1 MEVISHCVIQV
12 RTKWP
17 FCKDFCQFHCR
28 VSFLSGR
35 KVFLPHEGE
44 KPGSKYFWVI
54 PSPLPLSL
62 PSSLYHSPF
71 PPQISSWILLIIWV
85 VQLCLLS
92 YRTSRPSPP
101 LSRYP
106 FPPPSITLPSLHRSV
121 RGSCSSSGS
130 SPPLSRYPSPPP
142 LSLSLLSA
150 DQFVDPAHHLG
161 RPALPP
167 LLSHLPSLPL
177 PSPAIPPLLPLS
189 LSLPST
195 DQFVDPAHHLG
206 RPALP
211 SLLSHLPSLPSPLP
225 LSLPSSLYHSPFP
238 PQISSWIL
246 LIIWVVP
253 SPLPLSLPSP
263 SITLPSL
270 RRSVRGSCSSS
281 GSSSSASS
289 PIAPPVPPLPLP
301 SPAIPPLPLYH
312 SPFPP
317 QISSWIL
324 LIIWV
329 VQLCLLSYRT
339 SRPSPSPLPLS
350 LPSPSIT
357 LPSLHRS
364 VRGSC
369 SSSGSSSS
377 ASSPIAPPVPPP
389 PLSRYPFPP
398 PLSLSLPSTDQF
410 VDPAHHLGRPAL
422 PPLLSHL
429 PSLPLPSPAIPSLP
443 LYHSPFPPQISSW
456 ILLII
461 WVVQLCLLSYRTS
474 RPSPSP
480 LPLSLPSPS
489 ITLPSLHRSVRGS
502 CSSSGSSSSAFSPI
516 SPPVPPLPSPAIPP
530 LLPLSLSLPSTDQ
543 FVDPAHHLGRPALPS
558 LLSHLPSLPSPPLS
572 RYPSPPPLSLSLLSA
587 DQFVDPAHH
596 LGRPALPSLLSH
608 LPSLPLPSPAIPPL
622 LPLSLSLPSTDQ
634 FVDPAHHLGRPAL
647 PSLLSHLP
655 SLPLPSPAIPSLPL
669 YHSPFSPQI
678 SSWILLIIWV
688 VQLCLLSYLT
698 SRPSPPLSRYPS
710 PPPLSLSLPSTDQFV
725 DPAHHL
731 GRPALP
737 SLLSHLPSLPS
748 PLPLSLPSPSITL
761 PSLHRSVR
769 GSCSSSGS
777 SSSAS
782 SPIAPPV
789 PPPPL
794 SRYPSPP
801 PSITLPSLHRSVR
814 GSCSSSGS
822 SSSAFSPIAPPV
834 PPLPSPLPLSLPS
847 PSITLPSLRRSVR
860 GSCSSSGS
868 SSSAFSPIAPP
879 VPPPPLSRYPFP
891 PPLSLSLPSTDQF
904 VDPAHHLGRPA
915 LPPLLSHLPSLPL
928 PSPAIPSLPLYHSP
942 FSPQIS
948 SWILLI
954 IWVVQLC
961 LLSYRTSR
969 PSPPLSR
976 YPFPPPLSLSLPSTD
991 QFVDP
996 AHHLGR
1002 PALPSLLSHLPSL
1015 PSPLP
1020 LSLPSP
1026 SITLPSLRRSV
1037 RGSCSSSGS
1046 SSSASSPIAPPVPP
1060 PPLSRYPFPPPLSL
1074 SLPST
1079 DQFVDP
1085 AHHLGRPALPSL
1097 LSHLPSLPLPSPA
1110 IPPLLPLSLS
1120 LPSTDQFVDPAHHL
1134 GRPALPSLL
1143 SHLPSLPSPLPLS
1156 LPSPSIT
1163 LPSLHRSVRGS
1174 CSSSGSSSSAFSP
1187 IAPPVPP
1194 LPSPAIPPLPLYHSP
1209 FPPQISS
1216 WILLIIWVVQL
1227 CLLSYRTCTC
1237 CSCEI
1242 ADEKR
1247 KVDRSAQIAQ
1257 RRSRMA
1263 TPIGT
1268 PGGRHTPVGIGL
1280 PGQQQRA
1287 GYGPPGAGYGPPG
1300 AGYGPPGAGYGPPG
1314 VGYGPPGAG
1323 YGPPGAGY
1331 GQPGQ
1336 QGQQAYG

>member
-62 PSSLYHSPF
+62 PS
-71 PPQISSWILLIIWV
+71 
-85 VQLCLLS
+85 
-92 YRTSRPSPP
+92 
-101 LSRYP
+101 
-106 FPPPSITLPSLHRSV
+106 PSITLPSLHRSV

-130 SPPLSRYPSPPP
+130 S
-142 LSLSLLSA
+142 
-150 DQFVDPAHHLG
+150 
-161 RPALPP
+161 
-167 LLSHLPSLPL
+167 
-177 PSPAIPPLLPLS
+177 
-189 LSLPST
+189 
-195 DQFVDPAHHLG
+195 
-206 RPALP
+206 
-211 SLLSHLPSLPSPLP
+211 
-225 LSLPSSLYHSPFP
+225 
-238 PQISSWIL
+238 
-246 LIIWVVP
+246 
-253 SPLPLSLPSP
+253 
-263 SITLPSL
+263 
-270 RRSVRGSCSSS
+270 
-281 GSSSSASS
+281 SSAFS
-289 PIAPPVPPLPLP
+289 PISPPVPPLP

-339 SRPSPSPLPLS
+339 SRPSP
-350 LPSPSIT
+350 
-357 LPSLHRS
+357 
-364 VRGSC
+364 
-369 SSSGSSSS
+369 
-377 ASSPIAPPVPPP
+377 
-389 PLSRYPFPP
+389 PLSRYPSPP
-398 PLSLSLPSTDQF
+398 PLSLSLLSTDQF

-429 PSLPLPSPAIPSLP
+429 PSL
-443 LYHSPFPPQISSW
+443 
-456 ILLII
+456 
-461 WVVQLCLLSYRTS
+461 
-474 RPSPSP
+474 PSP

-530 LLPLSLSLPSTDQ
+530 L
-543 FVDPAHHLGRPALPS
+543 
-558 LLSHLPSLPSPPLS
+558 
-572 RYPSPPPLSLSLLSA
+572 
-587 DQFVDPAHH
+587 
-596 LGRPALPSLLSH
+596 
-608 LPSLPLPSPAIPPL
+608 
-622 LPLSLSLPSTDQ
+622 
-634 FVDPAHHLGRPAL
+634 
-647 PSLLSHLP
+647 
-655 SLPLPSPAIPSLPL
+655 PL
-669 YHSPFSPQI
+669 YHSPFP
-678 SSWILLIIWV
+678 
-688 VQLCLLSYLT
+688 
-698 SRPSPPLSRYPS
+698 
-710 PPPLSLSLPSTDQFV
+710 
-725 DPAHHL
+725 
-731 GRPALP
+731 
-737 SLLSHLPSLPS
+737 
-748 PLPLSLPSPSITL
+748 
-761 PSLHRSVR
+761 
-769 GSCSSSGS
+769 
-777 SSSAS
+777 
-782 SPIAPPV
+782 
-789 PPPPL
+789 
-794 SRYPSPP
+794 
-801 PSITLPSLHRSVR
+801 
-814 GSCSSSGS
+814 
-822 SSSAFSPIAPPV
+822 
-834 PPLPSPLPLSLPS
+834 
-847 PSITLPSLRRSVR
+847 
-860 GSCSSSGS
+860 
-868 SSSAFSPIAPP
+868 
-879 VPPPPLSRYPFP
+879 
-891 PPLSLSLPSTDQF
+891 
-904 VDPAHHLGRPA
+904 
-915 LPPLLSHLPSLPL
+915 
-928 PSPAIPSLPLYHSP
+928 
-942 FSPQIS
+942 PQIS

-976 YPFPPPLSLSLPSTD
+976 YPSPPPLSLSLPSTD

-996 AHHLGR
+996 AYHLG
-1002 PALPSLLSHLPSL
+1002 H
-1015 PSPLP
+1015 
-1020 LSLPSP
+1020 
-1026 SITLPSLRRSV
+1026 
-1037 RGSCSSSGS
+1037 
-1046 SSSASSPIAPPVPP
+1046 
-1060 PPLSRYPFPPPLSL
+1060 
-1074 SLPST
+1074 
-1079 DQFVDP
+1079 
-1085 AHHLGRPALPSL
+1085 
-1097 LSHLPSLPLPSPA
+1097 
-1110 IPPLLPLSLS
+1110 
-1120 LPSTDQFVDPAHHL
+1120 
-1134 GRPALPSLL
+1134 PALPSLL

-1187 IAPPVPP
+1187 ISPPVPP

-1209 FPPQISS
+1209 FSPQISS